1 MSLGTALRRNYSENT
16 SIHTFLF
23 CTYFFIAVSRVQL
36 TLASSGLAHCEKTQP
51 LALFFG
57 SGQQP
62 PQHEPRVP
70 FELQWSI
77 SSLTRK
83 IDSGVV
89 TPLSVVEA
97 IKTAM
102 PADWLAAHCMSTD
115 SVSVAFSSSDQD
127 ILDLYKAALNAWG
140 AADVIESCDQ
150 PCLVNKIPEAAA
162 GADGAAAA
170 VSSPATSVI
179 NEAANQGE
187 ALLQLMQMLTGEFER
202 CSSTLVQTDDLFQS
216 AQTSLSIKDLAPLQ
230 SNLVSAMFKA
240 ASGRNSDF
248 HSWTCFARKLPL
260 ILDHSC
266 RLRLFRQFT
275 QTSPENLLA
284 LRQDRVNS
292 IDRSHL
298 LEWAAAIVVATRDRR
313 NPLMVQYAHEAGFG
327 EAVTSSFFSEVADAF
342 AFADL
347 GMWYIHGDDTPEEFQ
362 SDEAHRSLLASNG
375 LFPQPY
381 CASHPMPSNALH
393 NFKLLGCMM
402 GKALHDGRAFP
413 LRISYSLARCICG
426 EDLSF
431 EDLGAI
437 LSPQQFDCLSRLRSF
452 VVGGATFPSD
462 AIDFFGNFQLY
473 CHIPDA
479 SSGRLVVRS
488 LELVPGGSDVDL
500 CEANAHLFLKGFE
513 RIFLRDGVAL
523 QIQAL
528 RDGFYSVVPFDSV
541 TILGASGLLR
551 ELCCLEVA
559 PFDEEDVKFGLLP
572 VNGYD
577 INSPQFQWLINSMLE
592 FSEQERAA
600 FLRWVRGAP
609 SLPSGFKGL
618 HKRITV
624 QGDV

>member
-1 MSLGTALRRNYSENT
+1 M
-16 SIHTFLF
+16 
-23 CTYFFIAVSRVQL
+23 
-36 TLASSGLAHCEKTQP
+36 
-51 LALFFG
+51 FFG
-57 SGQQP
+57 SGQP
-62 PQHEPRVP
+62 LPEHEVRVP

-77 SSLTRK
+77 SSLAKK
-83 IDSGVV
+83 IDSSDI
-89 TPLSVVEA
+89 TLLNVVEA

-102 PADWLAAHCMSTD
+102 PADWLTAHRMSAD
-115 SVSVAFSSSDQD
+115 SVSIAFLSSDQD
-127 ILDLYKAALNAWG
+127 ILDLYKSAINAWG

-150 PCLVNKIPEAAA
+150 PSLADEIQEADVSAGSDVGPAA
-162 GADGAAAA
+162 L
-170 VSSPATSVI
+170 SSPVTGNI
-179 NEAANQGE
+179 NEALSQGRT
-187 ALLQLMQMLTGEFER
+187 LLQFMQMLTGEFER
-202 CSSTLVQTDDLFQS
+202 CSSTLVHIDDLFRS
-216 AQTSLSIKDLAPLQ
+216 AQTALSIKDLAPLQ
-230 SNLVSAMFKA
+230 SNLVSSMFKA

-248 HSWTCFARKLPL
+248 HIWTSFARKLPL
-260 ILDHSC
+260 ILEHSC

-275 QTSPENLLA
+275 QTSAENLQA

-292 IDRSHL
+292 IDRTHL
-298 LEWAAAIVVATRDRR
+298 LDWAAAIVASTRGRR

-347 GMWYIHGDDTPEEFQ
+347 GMWYVHGDDAPEEFQ
-362 SDEAHRSLLASNG
+362 SYESHRTLLASNG

-381 CASHPMPSNALH
+381 CASHPMPSNVLH
-393 NFKLLGCMM
+393 NFKLLGCIM

-413 LRISYSLARCICG
+413 LRISYALARCICG
-426 EDLSF
+426 EDMSF

-452 VVGGATFPSD
+452 VVGGAAFPSEV
-462 AIDFFGNFQLY
+462 IDFFGDFRFF
-473 CHIPDA
+473 CHVPDA
-479 SSGRLVVRS
+479 CSGCLVVRG
-488 LELVPGGSDVDL
+488 LDLVPDGSSVDI
-500 CEANAHLFLKGFE
+500 CEANAPLFLKGVE

-528 RDGFYSVVPFDSV
+528 RDGFYSVVPLDSV

-551 ELCCLEVA
+551 ELCCLQVA

-577 INSPQFQWLINSMLE
+577 MDSPQFQWLINSLLQ
-592 FSEQERAA
+592 FNEQERVA

-618 HKRITV
+618 HKRVTV
-624 QGDV
+624 QGDIQRDAHSYAPSAHTLVFSSDNRFGSQS